1 MLPGLGVQGIVPIL
15 GLLRT
20 GALLRPRMAF
30 PFSWRRLPAAFI
42 LFPLLLF
49 AQPQPETG
57 DELAE
62 ALERVYLES
71 EYQQELPEAPEREMP
86 AWLRWLAEFLS
97 GLEGLSVLG
106 QVLVWTGLALVALLL
121 VFLLAGAN
129 YGRLGEHL
137 RIRLRPKGQAG
148 DAPSTPATLGNW
160 LRTADALACKK
171 QYAAAIHTLLLGVL
185 GWMRASQV
193 QEWPPAATA
202 REILARHGGPRKP
215 LEFLVRKAELAHFGG
230 WSGSNADYLACRAYA
245 TELTAIGSAV
255 K

>member
-1 MLPGLGVQGIVPIL
+1 MLPGLGVQGIVSIL

-20 GALLRPRMAF
+20 GALLRRRMEF
-30 PFSWRRLPAAFI
+30 PFSWLRLPAAFV
-42 LFPLLLF
+42 LFPFLLF

-62 ALERVYLES
+62 ALERVYLEA

-106 QVLVWTGLALVALLL
+106 QVLVWTGLALVVLLL

-137 RIRLRPKGQAG
+137 RIRLRPATQNG
-148 DAPSTPATLGNW
+148 DAPRSPFQYGHESE
-160 LRTADALACKK
+160 RTGL
-171 QYAAAIHTLLLGVL
+171 
-185 GWMRASQV
+185 
-193 QEWPPAATA
+193 
-202 REILARHGGPRKP
+202 
-215 LEFLVRKAELAHFGG
+215 
-230 WSGSNADYLACRAYA
+230 
-245 TELTAIGSAV
+245 TER
-255 K
+255 

>member
-1 MLPGLGVQGIVPIL
+1 MLAGFRAKVIVPIFA
-15 GLLRT
+15 LLRI
-20 GALLRPRMAF
+20 GAFLRPRMVSA
-30 PFSWRRLPAAFI
+30 FSWLRLPAALA

-49 AQPQPETG
+49 AQPQPEAG
-57 DELAE
+57 EELAE
-62 ALERVYLES
+62 ALERVYLEA
-71 EYQQELPEAPEREMP
+71 EYQQELPEAPEREVP

-137 RIRLRPKGQAG
+137 RRRLRPKAQDG
-148 DAPSTPATLGNW
+148 DAPSTPATLRNW
-160 LRTADALACKK
+160 LRTADVLARKK

-202 REILARHGGPRKP
+202 REILARHGGPREP

-245 TELTAIGSAV
+245 TELTAMGSAV